1 MYIGQKTRCFI
12 TSQVRSHLRFHL
24 TKINSFQEMNI
35 DKKLLWKDF
44 DKLKWLFYQYV
55 VAVELTAFRLNVER
69 FHSKDSKVVGL
80 LVRQHVVVKLKVIT
94 LECWYFY
101 LFWKMKIK
109 RWIQCTCFCL
119 SQYSI
124 KMEYTVLIKFG

>member
-1 MYIGQKTRCFI
+1 MDM
-12 TSQVRSHLRFHL
+12 
-24 TKINSFQEMNI
+24 E
-35 DKKLLWKDF
+35 KKLLWKDF

-55 VAVELTAFRLNVER
+55 VAVELAAFRLNVER

-109 RWIQCTCFCL
+109 RWIHVF
-119 SQYSI
+119 
-124 KMEYTVLIKFG
+124 V